1 MNKSDILK
9 AAKWRQ
15 AIKHF
20 DPTRKI
26 SDDDFNFILE
36 IARISPTSN
45 GTEPWNAIVV
55 QDKDLRQQLIKAAPG
70 GTSQLGTASH
80 VVILTT
86 KRASQLKPGS
96 DFIEHMSRD
105 VYGHSAVKFA
115 AWKQVYRFLIINV
128 GSFEK

>member
-36 IARISPTSN
+36 IARVSPTSN
-45 GTEPWNAIVV
+45 GIEPWNTIVV
-55 QDKDLRQQLIKAAPG
+55 QNADLRQKLIKVAPG
-70 GTSQLGTASH
+70 GVSQLNTASH
-80 VVILTT
+80 VVVLTT
-86 KRASQLKPGS
+86 KRASQLRPNS
-96 DFIEHMSRD
+96 DYIKHMSRD
-105 VYGHSAVKFA
+105 AHGHSAVSFA
-115 AWKQVYRFLIINV
+115 GWKQIY
-128 GSFEK
+128 